1 MVVANPASIAI
12 ADKQGLTLLHHACQG
27 GNIDIVKYIM
37 GINEDLLE
45 VPDLGANLPLH
56 HACFIP
62 LIIEK
67 SPFGVMLQNSAKQ
80 VPIELLLFESQC
92 DRDSIEYVEA
102 APCLFRANPVDTL
115 CLTCKDK
122 EQDAGLKRKRE

>member
-37 GINEDLLE
+37 GINEDSLK
-45 VPDLGANLPLH
+45 VSDLGENLPLH
-56 HACFIP
+56 HACFRGNCDLIP
-62 LIIEK
+62 LIIEQ
-67 SPFGVMLQNSAKQ
+67 SSFGVMLQNSTNQ
-80 VPIELLLFESQC
+80 IPIEMLLLESQC

-102 APCLFRANPVDTL
+102 VRCLFRANPVDTL
-115 CLTCKDK
+115 
-122 EQDAGLKRKRE
+122 